1 MPPGEAV
8 ACASLPDLV
17 RHPAQDAPLR
27 LPPGPERITMRDPR
41 GARLAQLI
49 VQHSTALKPGDAVL
63 IESFD
68 LADGLVLDLVD
79 AVHAAGALPLV
90 SVRSNA
96 VIRSQ
101 LSRATEAQLRL
112 Q

>member
-1 MPPGEAV
+1 
-8 ACASLPDLV
+8 
-17 RHPAQDAPLR
+17 
-27 LPPGPERITMRDPR
+27 MRDPR

-49 VQHSTALKPGDAVL
+49 VQPSLQLQSGEAVL

-68 LADGLVLDLVD
+68 LADGLVLDLID
-79 AVHAAGALPLV
+79 AVHAVGAHPLV

-101 LSRATEAQLRL
+101 LGRATEAYLNIQSRIELHQMQQVQAYVGLRAATNAAEL
-112 Q
+112 S